1 MPQQRKEVGESP
13 AFPDRG
19 TGQLCDYSVPQH
31 SGPTRPALREDVQ
44 WSERSGNSLKMEV
57 YLTAPK
63 ATGKRFISGSQVC
76 AGRQRCLSGGCKGD
90 VRLWQEFALLMM
102 RKRSLLTILTF
113 RRPRWGRPHWSSCS
127 VSPDFYPVT
136 GSPPCDSRVNP
147 DWFQPWLSHRH
158 LGF

>member
-19 TGQLCDYSVPQH
+19 TGQLCDYGVPQH
-31 SGPTRPALREDVQ
+31 SGPTRPALRKDVQ

-90 VRLWQEFALLMM
+90 VRLWQEVC
-102 RKRSLLTILTF
+102 RENKIS
-113 RRPRWGRPHWSSCS
+113 
-127 VSPDFYPVT
+127 
-136 GSPPCDSRVNP
+136 
-147 DWFQPWLSHRH
+147 
-158 LGF
+158 